1 LLVVKPTHGETSNIT
16 ESGEDGSLITIRA
29 ALAVALLSGYRV
41 GRHVVVSGLATLSLW
56 AWIAGPGWL
65 GAALTALAVA
75 VALLSARA
83 ARVLSRCAVPQPS
96 GVVVPQRGD
105 SPLWNEV
112 RTLCDRLRV
121 RLPDEIRIGV
131 DPVVELTERAQD
143 FGLTAGSR
151 RLHVGLPLLIGLSPG
166 EFRAVLA
173 HELAHDLR
181 DEGVLPAMC
190 HRIRCT
196 LGPILQHRPGV
207 VGLWFAVVAPVI
219 LAIEAPVS
227 RRQERLADRAAVRLA
242 GRRSVASML
251 REIPVTTLAWRRY
264 LAEVVEPAVRSGY
277 APLSIS
283 DGFGHVRDTWQEV
296 LVELRNAPPEVARPS
311 WDVHL
316 PRLERLHAIDLTP
329 ETGGHI
335 PPVDLLPSLTPLV
348 REAELLI
355 VGPAVRRVPWDE
367 FCAIIA
373 GEGLRGEVE
382 QLFRAA
388 AEVPDPVARN
398 AEPGLDT
405 VLTLIEAGVLDGLVS
420 RLKPATTATAR
431 RLLGLAFA
439 QAAVDGGVARWR
451 RGPSGDLRVVR
462 PDGGPVPVEELA
474 ARVIADPAT
483 VPMVREV
490 LRVVQVGGVAHA
502 RG

>member
-1 LLVVKPTHGETSNIT
+1 
-16 ESGEDGSLITIRA
+16 LITIRA

-41 GRHVVVSGLATLSLW
+41 GRHVVVWGLATLSLW
-56 AWIAGPGWL
+56 AWIAGPAWL
-65 GAALTALAVA
+65 GAALTALAV
-75 VALLSARA
+75 VLGLLSVRT
-83 ARVLSRCAVPQPS
+83 ARVLGQCAVPEAS
-96 GVVVPQRGD
+96 GVLVPPRGD
-105 SPLWNEV
+105 SSLWNEV
-112 RTLCDRLRV
+112 RTLCDRLGV

-131 DPVVELTERAQD
+131 DPVVELWEQARD
-143 FGLTAGSR
+143 FGLTAGPR
-151 RLHVGLPLLIGLSPG
+151 RLSVGLPLLIGLSPG
-166 EFRAVLA
+166 EFRAALA

-181 DEGVLPAMC
+181 DEGALPAVC
-190 HRIRCT
+190 HRIRHT
-196 LGPILQHRPGV
+196 VGPILRHRPGA
-207 VGLWFAVVAPVI
+207 VGLWFAAVARII

-227 RRQERLADRAAVRLA
+227 QRQERLADRAAVRLA

-251 REIPVTTLAWRRY
+251 REIPVTALAWRRY
-264 LAEVVEPAVRSGY
+264 LTEVVEPAARSGY

-283 DGFGHVRDTWQEV
+283 DGFGHVRDGWQEV
-296 LVELRNAPPEVARPS
+296 LVELRTSPPDTARPF

-316 PRLERLHAIDLTP
+316 PRLERLHAVDLTP

-335 PPVDLLPSLTPLV
+335 PPVDLLPGLTPLV

-355 VGPAVRRVPWDE
+355 VGPTIRRVPWDE

-388 AEVPDPVARN
+388 AEVADPVARN
-398 AEPGLDT
+398 AAPGLDA
-405 VLTLIEAGVLDGLVS
+405 VLTLVEAGALDRLVGQ
-420 RLKPATTATAR
+420 LQPATTATAR
-431 RLLGLAFA
+431 KLLGLAFA

-451 RGPSGDLRVVR
+451 RGPAGELRVIR

-483 VPMVREV
+483 VSMVREV
-490 LRVVQVGGVAHA
+490 LRAVQVGGVAHA